1 LSSSGTSHAF
11 IIRRIKE
18 VAMERYLQLAVIVL
32 VLALAGCA
40 TQRPVLYPNA
50 KLKQVGNEA
59 AQRDIDE
66 CIQLAKESGVEHSGG
81 EKVAKRGAA
90 GAIVGGA
97 IGAGVGAVR
106 GDIGRSAAA
115 GAAGG
120 AAGGAASGAIQS
132 GEPDSVYKGFVQR
145 CLRERG
151 YDVIGW
157 K

>member
-1 LSSSGTSHAF
+1 
-11 IIRRIKE
+11 
-18 VAMERYLQLAVIVL
+18 MERFSSRTIL
-32 VLALAGCA
+32 VLLAAILVAIAAAGCA
-40 TQRPVLYPNA
+40 AQRPVLYPNA

-59 AQRDIDE
+59 AQRDINE
-66 CIQLAKESGVEHSGG
+66 CIELAEQSGITHSGG
-81 EKVAKRGAA
+81 DKVARRGVG

-97 IGAGVGAVR
+97 VGAGVGAVR

-120 AAGGAASGAIQS
+120 AAGGAASGAIHS

>member
-1 LSSSGTSHAF
+1 MKRPAL
-11 IIRRIKE
+11 
-18 VAMERYLQLAVIVL
+18 YLAVAVIVL
-32 VLALAGCA
+32 AVSGCA

-59 AQRDIDE
+59 AQRDINE
-66 CIQLAKESGVEHSGG
+66 CIEQTGITHSGG
-81 EKVAKRGAA
+81 DKVARRGAG

-97 IGAGVGAVR
+97 VGAGVGAVR

-120 AAGGAASGAIQS
+120 AAGGAASGAIHS